1 MIATDIER
9 LEQILTEILLNE
21 WEVQG
26 HSMGGK
32 VVKDMEFKSK
42 QETNKIILSGFTY
55 PYGNIIAAGVRP
67 EKIPYSGRSG
77 RGGTSLY
84 IQALQNYAKQR
95 MNISD
100 EKKSLSIAFAIAA
113 TQKEEGMPTMNSYR
127 FSTSGKRLDWVQ
139 EAFKNN
145 EDKITE
151 AISVFAFNQLNVEFD
166 VLLNKWQQEI
176 LKD

>member
-1 MIATDIER
+1 
-9 LEQILTEILLNE
+9 
-21 WEVQG
+21 
-26 HSMGGK
+26 
-32 VVKDMEFKSK
+32 
-42 QETNKIILSGFTY
+42 
-55 PYGNIIAAGVRP
+55 
-67 EKIPYSGRSG
+67 
-77 RGGTSLY
+77 
-84 IQALQNYAKQR
+84 
-95 MNISD
+95 
-100 EKKSLSIAFAIAA
+100 
-113 TQKEEGMPTMNSYR
+113 MNSYR